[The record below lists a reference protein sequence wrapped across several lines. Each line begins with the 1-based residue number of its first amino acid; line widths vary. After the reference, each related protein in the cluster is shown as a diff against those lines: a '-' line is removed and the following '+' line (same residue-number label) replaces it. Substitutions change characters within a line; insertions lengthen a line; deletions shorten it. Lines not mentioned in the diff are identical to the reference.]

1 MANLDTIT
9 KEIEKEKNLEI
20 NLPRYANEMMS
31 LYYRYSYTRLSYNYF
46 AMQEILQDMEEKS
59 EFNIIMNDIDAIIEK
74 SIFKDCLGADREKAV
89 TSVNAI
95 RESIIASMKVLTAYA
110 DCLQIFEYIL
120 NRLDAEN
127 PENRLPEDYSDEA
140 FTQMLVQS
148 IFSEKDNTVINA
160 KIADMLSQ
168 LPVRMTRQ
176 KYFEMVRDAFSLYND
191 ANKASVDS
199 FVYMLRS
206 LTTLDKP
213 EGFGEKYPEIYK
225 VIEMFLN
232 LDFENITGEQYD
244 SYEKSLR
251 TAADMVMEL
260 SGNYMYMEEIVND
273 IYVIVLAKAY
283 AIVDVSEL
291 EPCNIILG
299 AKTADSDE
307 IFAALKSMEGKQEQL
322 YENFAQYDYL
332 IENSDKYS
340 DTIESCMLTAVYA
353 SLKIIT
359 KLVSTSSFI
368 ELDAVAADETAGE
381 AYVEAARDAFIND
394 LTLLFEGKSRRFVR
408 SVMAATLSSLP
419 SFIGNTDELLA
430 YIRHSLASCSDKVE
444 KGVCVNLL
452 NGIMNEYSE

>member
-1 MANLDTIT
+1 MAIMDIIT

-59 EFNIIMNDIDAIIEK
+59 EFHRIMRDIDAIIGK
-74 SIFKDCLGADREKAV
+74 NIFNDCHGADREKALA
-89 TSVNAI
+89 SVNAI
-95 RESIIASMKVLTAYA
+95 REDIIASMKVLTAYA

-127 PENRLPEDYSDEA
+127 QENRLPDDYSDEA
-140 FTQMLVQS
+140 FTRMLVQS

-160 KIADMLSQ
+160 KIADILSQ

-191 ANKASVDS
+191 ACKSSVDS

-206 LTTLDKP
+206 LTMLDKP
-213 EGFGEKYPEIYK
+213 EGFGKKYPEIFE
-225 VIEMFLN
+225 VIELFLDS
-232 LDFENITGEQYD
+232 DFENITKEQYE
-244 SYEKSLR
+244 SCEKSLR

-260 SGNYMYMEEIVND
+260 SSNYMYTQEIIND
-273 IYVIVLAKAY
+273 IYVILLAGAY
-283 AIVDVSEL
+283 AIVDVNEL
-291 EPCNIILG
+291 KNCNIILG
-299 AKTADSDE
+299 AQTADSDE
-307 IFAALKSMEGKQEQL
+307 IFAALEALEGKQEQL

-332 IENSDKYS
+332 IENCDKYS

-353 SLKIIT
+353 SLKLIT

-368 ELDAVAADETAGE
+368 ELDDTMTDETAGE
-381 AYVEAARDAFIND
+381 AYVAAARDAFVRD
-394 LTLLFEGKSRRFVR
+394 LTILFEGKSRRFVR
-408 SVMAATLSSLP
+408 SIMAATLSTLP
-419 SFIGNTDELLA
+419 SFIGNTDELLS
-430 YIRHSLASCSDKVE
+430 YIRHSLTSCSDKVE
-444 KGVCVNLL
+444 KGVCVKLL
-452 NGIMNEYSE
+452 NEMMNEYIE